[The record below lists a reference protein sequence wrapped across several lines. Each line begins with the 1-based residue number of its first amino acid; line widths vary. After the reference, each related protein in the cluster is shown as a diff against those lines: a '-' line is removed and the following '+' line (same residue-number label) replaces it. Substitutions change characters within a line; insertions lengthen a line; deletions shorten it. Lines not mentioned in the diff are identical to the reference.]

1 MWWEQEES
9 FVAVWNSGLLWGLQ
23 VEVIGW
29 HLDLDQ
35 ARRGV
40 DGIEFDLA

>member
-1 MWWEQEES
+1 MWLEQEEF
-9 FVAVWNSGLLWGLQ
+9 FVAVWNSGLLWGIQ

-35 ARRGV
+35 VLWGV
-40 DGIEFDLA
+40 DGIEFDLV